1 MARNFRSEAEDHVR
15 RIFLREKFGMRFSR
29 ERLRLSPGGIF
40 DFDAVSED
48 ESIICCI
55 STSVGET
62 TGGNRAT
69 SKLSKMKADVLNL
82 ILVPGEKKKVM
93 IFTDGDMAE
102 LLKEEQVNGRIP
114 ADIEILISD
123 LPKDIHG
130 GLYLRK

>member
-1 MARNFRSEAEDHVR
+1 
-15 RIFLREKFGMRFSR
+15 MRFSR

-69 SKLSKMKADVLNL
+69 SKLSKMKADVLHL
-82 ILVPGEKKKVM
+82 ILIPGEKKKVM
-93 IFTDGDMAE
+93 VFTDSDMAS
-102 LLKEEQVNGRIP
+102 LLKGEQANGRIP
-114 ADIEILISD
+114 SDIEILISN
-123 LPKDIHG
+123 LPTDIHG
-130 GLYLRK
+130 GLYSKK